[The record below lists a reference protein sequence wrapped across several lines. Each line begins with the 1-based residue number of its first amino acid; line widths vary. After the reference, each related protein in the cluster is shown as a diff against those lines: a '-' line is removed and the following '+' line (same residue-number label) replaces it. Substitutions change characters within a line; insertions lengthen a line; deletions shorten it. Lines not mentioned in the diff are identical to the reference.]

1 MPVPE
6 KLCLV
11 VLQVSAMKPVTE
23 ERYAELAGGI
33 LTPQGGGIMNVAT
46 DPDVQIN
53 PQDVFG
59 FEALK
64 KRFDFK
70 SLLADE
76 DAASTDGTAEAPNA
90 AS

>member
-1 MPVPE
+1 
-6 KLCLV
+6 
-11 VLQVSAMKPVTE
+11 
-23 ERYAELAGGI
+23 
-33 LTPQGGGIMNVAT
+33 MNVAT

-76 DAASTDGTAEAPNA
+76 DAASTDGTAAAPSA